1 MPATCKDCG
10 TEIIWLNHHQTGK
23 AAPIEAAKHPDG
35 NLVISVE
42 KGLYRFADT
51 MEFEKHKT
59 SDTGPK
65 LWISH
70 FARCPNTK
78 AFRRK

>member
-1 MPATCKDCG
+1 MPNCRDCSK
-10 TEIIWLNHHQTGK
+10 EILWLKHHQTGK
-23 AAPIEAAKHPDG
+23 VAPIEAEKHPDG

-42 KGLYRFADT
+42 KGLYRFANDS
-51 MEFEKHKT
+51 EYEKHKT

-70 FARCPNTK
+70 FVQCPNAK
-78 AFRRK
+78 EFRRK